1 MLSAFSSVNPE
12 NMPKLTYACE
22 FIPLDDDPELEE
34 KRMTRLAG
42 VTETDLETLHE
53 TEKSFDMEDFCGVL
67 HCKLLRATN
76 LVSRDAN
83 GYSDPFVRCGFGRQI
98 HKSSVKY
105 ETLHPV
111 WDETFDFIVSVD
123 DVFDNRKLECE
134 VWDRDPYGVRDYM
147 GKVKVD
153 LNPLLLRIKDLPPA
167 PGQAYTKTLKINE
180 EIAECAS
187 GRLEMEF
194 QFYPAKGYTR
204 GLGSK
209 AFGSRK
215 KRGSWN
221 DGKVSNEL
229 TIDTGPSGAV
239 TPAGRSLRGG
249 PAGGLTAE
257 GDAPASPLRQGSI
270 RSPASKRGMM
280 ALAEEFVEREG
291 TLSVDGTDG
300 KSLDSE
306 IKALKKEKRK
316 TDKAKAKKEG
326 GGCCSCFGGK
336 KGAKGVGGK
345 GAKGH
350 KGGNA
355 FLARI
360 EEVAPDS
367 PDSVFQELP
376 SPRPSD
382 AAA

>member
-1 MLSAFSSVNPE
+1 M
-12 NMPKLTYACE
+12 
-22 FIPLDDDPELEE
+22 
-34 KRMTRLAG
+34 
-42 VTETDLETLHE
+42 
-53 TEKSFDMEDFCGVL
+53 
-67 HCKLLRATN
+67 
-76 LVSRDAN
+76 
-83 GYSDPFVRCGFGRQI
+83 
-98 HKSSVKY
+98 
-105 ETLHPV
+105 

-209 AFGSRK
+209 TFGSRK

-249 PAGGLTAE
+249 TGGGLTAD

-326 GGCCSCFGGK
+326 GGCCSCFGGGK
-336 KGAKGVGGK
+336 KGAKGGNGG
-345 GAKGH
+345 KGH